1 MKKNLAVKLSIRRVR
16 QCQMHSNWK
25 KHYHQLIWYFTS
37 VAKQIEEKLIKPKH
51 QCSKYLQ
58 SANYNFF
65 FITHTNNEV
74 KNNLKN
80 NKDLKNNKSSGHS
93 SIPIT
98 FLKLLQAAPS
108 KPISLIVNL
117 SFSAGIS
124 PANQMII
131 PVAITTVQSHYF
143 PI

>member
-1 MKKNLAVKLSIRRVR
+1 MSNAFKLEKTLSSTHLTFHIS
-16 QCQMHSNWK
+16 CQK
-25 KHYHQLIWYFTS
+25 
-37 VAKQIEEKLIKPKH
+37 IEEKLIKPKH

-58 SANYNFF
+58 SANDNSF

-74 KNNLKN
+74 KNNLRN

-98 FLKLLQAAPS
+98 FLKLLQTAPS